1 MADVRIYTTERCPFC
16 HSAKVLLRSRGIP
29 YEEIDLTATPEARD
43 RLVRRTGRMTFP
55 QILIGERPIGGFEE
69 LVDLAHR
76 GQLTRALAQAAWSE
90 AL

>member
-1 MADVRIYTTERCPFC
+1 MADVRIYTTELCPLG

-76 GQLTRALAQAAWSE
+76 GQLTRALAQAA
-90 AL
+90 